1 MSSRTFVKSQ
11 NLFLICFFNV
21 ISLKNFDKK
30 LFKDPLGRMLQ
41 MSSIVDYWHACLNLS
56 LLDTIFWNTLLSA
69 AIWVIWIEWNKK
81 IFQGLGDQLLL
92 LYIWKFFLCL
102 SFGQDFQLIWNISD
116 VLALEGAVLIHGAVV
131 GHEESRENSSSEDI
145 VLLDTWYII

>member
-69 AIWVIWIEWNKK
+69 AI
-81 IFQGLGDQLLL
+81 
-92 LYIWKFFLCL
+92 
-102 SFGQDFQLIWNISD
+102 
-116 VLALEGAVLIHGAVV
+116 
-131 GHEESRENSSSEDI
+131 
-145 VLLDTWYII
+145 

>member
-116 VLALEGAVLIHGAVV
+116 VLALEGAVLIHGA
-131 GHEESRENSSSEDI
+131 
-145 VLLDTWYII
+145 